1 MDKVSRNELL
11 ERIEDSLSYILSKKY
26 DCKIKIYLK
35 KDEITNDNII
45 KSRAITKK

>member
-11 ERIEDSLSYILSKKY
+11 GRIEDSLSYLLSKKY

-35 KDEITNDNII
+35 KEEITNGDGNKSGNIEQ
-45 KSRAITKK
+45 